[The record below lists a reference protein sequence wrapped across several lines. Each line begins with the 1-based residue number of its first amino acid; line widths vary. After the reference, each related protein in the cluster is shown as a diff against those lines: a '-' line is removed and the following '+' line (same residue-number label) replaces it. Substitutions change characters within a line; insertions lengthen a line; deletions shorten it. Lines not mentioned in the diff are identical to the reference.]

1 MACWCRL
8 LLHLIVIAFDFARA
22 RAGSS
27 SPAKIAMI
35 AMTTRSSIRVK
46 ATFWR
51 NRLFIALSD
60 IVSARRVWQ
69 ARTCRVQA

>member
-27 SPAKIAMI
+27 SPARIAMM
-35 AMTTRSSIRVK
+35 AMTTRSSIRVND
-46 ATFWR
+46 ACWR
-51 NRLFIALSD
+51 NRLFIELSD
-60 IVSARRVWQ
+60 IDSARQV
-69 ARTCRVQA
+69 